1 MSIGSSIPA
10 NWGGKGKNMAGKK
23 KAEMP
28 SVTKRARTM
37 AEARRAEEERK
48 RRAKKVLTKATG
60 EKYRIKHPRELG
72 RKKDKMPQVGSKH
85 FAYTPKGQAAAKA
98 ASKRMGKPVMNK
110 ANKAKK

>member
-10 NWGGKGKNMAGKK
+10 NW
-23 KAEMP
+23 
-28 SVTKRARTM
+28 
-37 AEARRAEEERK
+37 
-48 RRAKKVLTKATG
+48 
-60 EKYRIKHPRELG
+60 G

-110 ANKAKK
+110 AKRRRRSSD

>member
-10 NWGGKGKNMAGKK
+10 NWGG
-23 KAEMP
+23 
-28 SVTKRARTM
+28 
-37 AEARRAEEERK
+37 
-48 RRAKKVLTKATG
+48 
-60 EKYRIKHPRELG
+60 
-72 RKKDKMPQVGSKH
+72 KKDKMPQVGSKH